1 MDVFTPRQIAL
12 LVFALIV
19 AGALTAWGTTYVLE
33 RFVVGDRSDPVNRQ
47 GGLLPSQAVSK
58 R

>member
-1 MDVFTPRQIAL
+1 MEKFTPRQIAL
-12 LVFALIV
+12 LVVALLFAGV
-19 AGALTAWGTTYVLE
+19 LTAWGTTYVLE

-47 GGLLPSQAVSK
+47 GGLSPQQDIH